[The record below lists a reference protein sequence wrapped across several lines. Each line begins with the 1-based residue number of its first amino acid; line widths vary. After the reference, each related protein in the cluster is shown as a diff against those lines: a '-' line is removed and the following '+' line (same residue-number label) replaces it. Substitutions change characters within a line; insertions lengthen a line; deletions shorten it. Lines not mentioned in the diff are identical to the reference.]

1 MDRMPKIEHY
11 QVWIENLDP
20 RLPRIA
26 FFASRNIKAGEELQF
41 DYKYAA
47 QETNRLMC
55 YCNAWNCRRYLT

>member
-1 MDRMPKIEHY
+1 M
-11 QVWIENLDP
+11 WIENLDP

-26 FFASRNIKAGEELQF
+26 FFASRYIKAGEELQF
-41 DYKYAA
+41 DYKYAP